1 MKLMHLGL
9 SRDGRT
15 NRWKIICACRAE
27 ILPPTTICAKQRI
40 ECKKCGAIIW
50 ADYNAQ
56 TLSLVSDDKEHQ
68 PCPN

>member
-1 MKLMHLGL
+1 MKLTHLGL
-9 SRDGRT
+9 SKDGRT
-15 NRWKIICACRAE
+15 NRWKILCKCGHE
-27 ILPPTTICAKQRI
+27 MFPQTTIRATQQV
-40 ECKKCGAIIW
+40 ECNKCGAIIS

>member
-15 NRWKIICACRAE
+15 NRWKIICACSAE
-27 ILPPTTICAKQRI
+27 ILPPTTICATQQV
-40 ECKKCGAIIW
+40 ECNKCGAIIS

-56 TLSLVSDDKEHQ
+56 TVTLVRDGEEHQ
-68 PCPN
+68 PCPS